1 MTTSKIFLYFC
12 LSFIGGIF
20 LNSFLSLS
28 LYIIMAGL
36 IFGLIFISVLFKYK
50 KLVVIGFCFLFLV
63 LGIWRHQQVEL
74 TIMNNELRKY
84 NDLDYNPPATSSPS
98 PFGERAPQE
107 ITLVGLVSAEP
118 DIRDT
123 HTKLTIGNIQL
134 GEDENGSRSVD
145 GKILVTAEKY
155 PGYKYGDKLKIIG
168 KLKTPQIFDEFN
180 YKDYLAKDGIY
191 SVMYYPGIELAEKN
205 QGNFLYA
212 KILSFK
218 DKLREVIYQNLSPP
232 QSSILAAIILGDKRQ
247 ISQEWKDKLNYA
259 GVRHLTAIS
268 GMHVAILTVILM
280 SFLIGLGFWRQQA
293 FYFSIILIF
302 LFIVM
307 TGFQPSAI
315 RAGIMGG
322 LFLLAQYLGRLNVSS
337 RAIVFAATLMLV
349 HNPLLLK
356 LDVGFQLSFLAM
368 MGIIYLVPIFQNLL
382 HKAPDFLQREENKF
396 SSSPFAIARELK
408 NISIMTISAQVFTLP
423 ILIYNFGYF
432 SAIAPL
438 TNVLV
443 VPLLPFI
450 MGLGFI
456 FTLAGAVWSYFG
468 WFFSLPVW
476 LLLTYLI
483 KIVDWFSGFS
493 FSAFVFEISWLW
505 LLIAYL
511 ILGLFIWWVNKKQK
525 LKFLKY

>member
-1 MTTSKIFLYFC
+1 MTASKIFLYFC

-20 LNSFLSLS
+20 LNSFLSPS
-28 LYIIMAGL
+28 LYAGL

-84 NDLDYNPPATSSPS
+84 NDLK
-98 PFGERAPQE
+98 QE

-134 GEDENGSRSVD
+134 GEEDKSSSLPFAAARVIKDENGSRSVD

-168 KLKTPQIFDEFN
+168 KLEAPPVFEGFN
-180 YKDYLAKDGIY
+180 YKAYLKKDGIY
-191 SVMYYPGIELAEKN
+191 SVMYYPGIELAGKN

-302 LFIVM
+302 L
-307 TGFQPSAI
+307 
-315 RAGIMGG
+315 
-322 LFLLAQYLGRLNVSS
+322 LSS
-337 RAIVFAATLMLV
+337 
-349 HNPLLLK
+349 
-356 LDVGFQLSFLAM
+356 
-368 MGIIYLVPIFQNLL
+368 
-382 HKAPDFLQREENKF
+382 
-396 SSSPFAIARELK
+396 
-408 NISIMTISAQVFTLP
+408 
-423 ILIYNFGYF
+423 
-432 SAIAPL
+432 
-438 TNVLV
+438 
-443 VPLLPFI
+443 
-450 MGLGFI
+450 
-456 FTLAGAVWSYFG
+456 
-468 WFFSLPVW
+468 
-476 LLLTYLI
+476 
-483 KIVDWFSGFS
+483 
-493 FSAFVFEISWLW
+493 
-505 LLIAYL
+505 
-511 ILGLFIWWVNKKQK
+511 
-525 LKFLKY
+525 